1 MGLEN
6 LKSVFNDLS
15 KNSIDPISDINSP
28 VSDLSKESDSFKSTP
43 VPQIDSVFANKS
55 LQLMGGVSLID
66 EEIPHSFG
74 TNGSNTELIKIQKI
88 DFKSSDSPQS
98 KQPDIDLTDE
108 KIKKRKISITEDS
121 EEGRIALGTNG
132 KLGFNDLILEKL
144 YNVNHTAVTLEDREP
159 INIGKY
165 DENGSPVLINT
176 LRSGMGDLTKL
187 DIRGYSSAFRT
198 SLLGPEPYVVNEIGS
213 KTNTIGNNR
222 DLIPFQAGLEDLS
235 RLAKFYT
242 SQAGLAFIA
251 KENITNVAIGSAP
264 NNNPLPRVFGFRDPL
279 TKDLNTP
286 SKLLFPPAN
295 NPLQGNTGFLNFT
308 NQFRDLGNQI
318 ASLRKPFT
326 VEYSK
331 RHTLSL
337 PYGFLGDN
345 FRKVK
350 FTNPITGNEDELRSA
365 ADEPFFKKPR
375 YLGLGQGPGNR
386 KLNNGSGYSNTDS
399 LSDSAVINSIGT
411 DTDGNE
417 APPEDF
423 PSIGVSVQR
432 GDFYVRIRD
441 LRDNTYIY
449 FRGYVTGIT
458 ENVNPSFTST
468 NYIGRSEPVYL
479 YERGDRD
486 VSFNLKVY
494 PANVEQQDNMYK
506 KLEKLTSLAYP
517 AYLPES
523 DESSLIRMKAP
534 FTELYMAHIGSKP
547 RGQFGFIKSISYTVN
562 ESGDWDALD
571 ALPRLFDI
579 ALSYQI
585 LHRKPPSINT
595 RFYRAGV

>member
-15 KNSIDPISDINSP
+15 KNSIDPISNANSP
-28 VSDLSKESDSFKSTP
+28 VSDLSQESDSFKSLP
-43 VPQIDSVFANKS
+43 IPQIDSVFANKS
-55 LQLMGGVSLID
+55 LQLIGGTSLID
-66 EEIPHSFG
+66 TEIPHSFG

-88 DFKSSDSPQS
+88 DFKSPDSPQS

-108 KIKKRKISITEDS
+108 KVKKRKISITEDS
-121 EEGRIALGTNG
+121 EEGRIVLGTNG

-159 INIGKY
+159 IDIGKY
-165 DENGSPVLINT
+165 DENGNSVLINT

-187 DIRGYSSAFRT
+187 DIRGYSSGFRT

-222 DLIPFQAGLEDLS
+222 DLIPFQAGLEDVS

-242 SQAGLAFIA
+242 SFAGLAFIA
-251 KENITNVAIGSAP
+251 KENITNVVIGSAP
-264 NNNPLPRVFGFRDPL
+264 NNNPVPRFLGFKDPIL
-279 TKDLNTP
+279 GELNTP
-286 SKLLFPPAN
+286 SKLLLPPIN

-308 NQFRDLGNQI
+308 NQFRDLGSQI

-326 VEYSK
+326 IEYSK
-331 RHTLSL
+331 RNTLGL
-337 PYGFLGDN
+337 PFGFLGDKFSKFKLLGEE
-345 FRKVK
+345 FRGAFDNPHFTKTK
-350 FTNPITGNEDELRSA
+350 F
-365 ADEPFFKKPR
+365 
-375 YLGLGQGPGNR
+375 LGLGQGPGNK
-386 KLNNGSGYSNTDS
+386 KLNNGSGYANNDKISDMEIEESFFNDFDFFEEYDINDTYVVNES
-399 LSDSAVINSIGT
+399 L
-411 DTDGNE
+411 DT
-417 APPEDF
+417 
-423 PSIGVSVQR
+423 QK

-441 LRDNTYIY
+441 LRDGKYLF

-486 VSFNLKVY
+486 VSFNLRVY
-494 PANVEQQDNMYK
+494 PANVKQQDNMYK

-517 AYLPES
+517 TYLPES
-523 DESSLIRMKAP
+523 DESSLVRMKAP
-534 FTELYMAHIGSKP
+534 FTELYMAHIGSKAK
-547 RGQFGFIKSISYTVN
+547 GQFGFIKSISYTVN
-562 ESGDWDALD
+562 ESGDWDAMES
-571 ALPRLFDI
+571 LPRLFDI

-585 LHRKPPSINT
+585 LHKKPPSINT
-595 RFYRAGV
+595 KFYRAQV

>member
-1 MGLEN
+1 ML
-6 LKSVFNDLS
+6 
-15 KNSIDPISDINSP
+15 
-28 VSDLSKESDSFKSTP
+28 
-43 VPQIDSVFANKS
+43 
-55 LQLMGGVSLID
+55 
-66 EEIPHSFG
+66 
-74 TNGSNTELIKIQKI
+74 
-88 DFKSSDSPQS
+88 
-98 KQPDIDLTDE
+98 
-108 KIKKRKISITEDS
+108 
-121 EEGRIALGTNG
+121 
-132 KLGFNDLILEKL
+132 
-144 YNVNHTAVTLEDREP
+144 
-159 INIGKY
+159 
-165 DENGSPVLINT
+165 
-176 LRSGMGDLTKL
+176 
-187 DIRGYSSAFRT
+187 
-198 SLLGPEPYVVNEIGS
+198 
-213 KTNTIGNNR
+213 
-222 DLIPFQAGLEDLS
+222 
-235 RLAKFYT
+235 
-242 SQAGLAFIA
+242 
-251 KENITNVAIGSAP
+251 
-264 NNNPLPRVFGFRDPL
+264 
-279 TKDLNTP
+279 
-286 SKLLFPPAN
+286 
-295 NPLQGNTGFLNFT
+295 
-308 NQFRDLGNQI
+308 
-318 ASLRKPFT
+318 
-326 VEYSK
+326 YSK

-494 PANVEQQDNMYK
+494 ESFPSESLHGALALTFTQNRRRHVDVETDHRVLMQRYRK
-506 KLEKLTSLAYP
+506 AT
-517 AYLPES
+517 YLLNGE
-523 DESSLIRMKAP
+523 
-534 FTELYMAHIGSKP
+534 
-547 RGQFGFIKSISYTVN
+547 
-562 ESGDWDALD
+562 
-571 ALPRLFDI
+571 
-579 ALSYQI
+579 
-585 LHRKPPSINT
+585 
-595 RFYRAGV
+595 